1 VRKIKKLTKDQLTSA
16 LRIAAKA
23 YPMMQVNTEQ
33 QIAELDAKLQQ
44 DFNSDGREWFGLFE
58 DNTHLGSM
66 LLFDFCMNYY
76 GKDIKAKGIGFV
88 AVEFLHKKQK
98 VCKEMLHWYLEH
110 SIKQQYPM
118 AMLYS
123 FRPDFYK
130 KMGFGFGTKCYK
142 YVSSPDRL
150 PRFSDAF
157 PMQYLGEADK
167 DDVIAFY
174 NALYNKH
181 HGMIRKREKDIEAML
196 KSQGTYFVGY
206 KEQGQLLSMLSFR
219 LKADD
224 STNQATHM
232 MLELLFT
239 CPNGLKAA
247 LNFLNSQADQVSRM
261 EFSTLYPDLFY
272 SFGDIR
278 NLDNRQLR
286 EPGYHHVYDTGM
298 GIMYR
303 SLNHAQLLL
312 ERPSMLDGMRIRFC
326 LKDDFI
332 TGKANEFTVQWIA
345 GKASMAKGAKHDL
358 QLSMGVAEYSAWM
371 MNAVDFSTLH
381 QYGLLNCSKENLL
394 PEIDRAFYYQQK
406 PLCLERF

>member
-1 VRKIKKLTKDQLTSA
+1 MRKIKKLSKVQLINA
-16 LRIAAKA
+16 LRIATKA
-23 YPMMQVNTEQ
+23 YPMMQINTQQ
-33 QIAELDAKLQQ
+33 QIDELEARLQK
-44 DFNSDGREWFGLFE
+44 DFNKAGREWYGLFE
-58 DNTHLGSM
+58 GDTLLGSM

-110 SIKQQYPM
+110 SLKKQFPM

-130 KMGFGFGTKCYK
+130 KMGFGFGTKCDK
-142 YVSSPDRL
+142 YVCSPDRL
-150 PRFSDAF
+150 PSFNESY

-174 NALYNKH
+174 DQLYRQH
-181 HGMIRKREKDIEAML
+181 HGMIRKRDKDIEAML
-196 KSQGTYFVGY
+196 KSQGAYYVGY
-206 KEQGQLLSMLSFR
+206 KEQGKLLSMLSFR

-232 MLELLFT
+232 TLEFLFT
-239 CPNGLKAA
+239 CSTGLKAA
-247 LNFLNSQADQVSRM
+247 LKFLNSQTDQVSRI
-261 EFSTLYPDLFY
+261 EFSTLYPDLFF
-272 SFGDIR
+272 SFADIR

-303 SLNHAQLLL
+303 SLDHAKLLL
-312 ERPSMLDGMRIRFC
+312 QRPCTLDGLRIKFC
-326 LKDDFI
+326 LIDDFI
-332 TGKANEFTVQWIA
+332 TGAAKEFIMQWRA
-345 GKASMAKGAKHDL
+345 GKASIAKGMKHDL
-358 QLSMGVAEYSAWM
+358 QLSMGVAEYSSWL
-371 MNAVDFSTLH
+371 MNVVDFSTLH
-381 QYGLLNCSKENLL
+381 SYGLLACSDESRIGEL
-394 PEIDRAFYYQQK
+394 DRAFYFQQK